1 VTLRWRLALV
11 FAGATAVVLLVSG
24 LVLLKILQTHL
35 ETVADTKLQ
44 VENATLSRL
53 VQSRSDMLRNRP
65 LRLAQLNSPF
75 APDVDELVQVF
86 APDGQLVLS
95 NQVPHRRPLLD
106 RSSLALARTHVVEFR
121 AAVGAP
127 GRGRLIRASAVP
139 DRAGAGWV
147 VLSGASLAGA
157 DALLSRL
164 RTGVVAGG
172 FAGIGLAGVGAW
184 LLAGATL
191 RPVERLRRQ
200 AEELSV
206 KDGHAALDVPG
217 TRDEVAQLAQTMNA
231 MLDRLQ
237 QALLQQRRFAADA
250 GHELRTPLTVLRAEL
265 ELAKR
270 PGRSLDEL
278 QEAVGFAVVETDRL
292 ICLAEELL
300 LLARAEEGHQL
311 LDLSPTPMRQLLMD
325 EAAIAVRTRPDVDV
339 DVDAPDETVLHVD
352 RLRVRQAVGN
362 LLHNALTYA
371 PSGSRVT
378 VGLRAERRPTGPV
391 TVVEV
396 ADRGP
401 GFDRSFLA
409 RAFERFER
417 GDAARSAEGGGHGL
431 GLAITRSIVRAHG
444 GDAHAMNRPGGGA
457 MVRLELPGG
466 CGSTGD
472 ADAGEEPQRAG
483 QPGHDD
489 AAEQQAPGQ
498 GQRPPRQASRVDQ
511 EHLGGERAVE
521 GAARDRVQERAGRQ
535 GRGCETEPVEAVRRH
550 GQ

>member
-24 LVLLKILQTHL
+24 LVLLKTLHTHL

-44 VENATLSRL
+44 AENATLSRL

-65 LRLAQLNSPF
+65 LRPAQLNSPY
-75 APDVDELVQVF
+75 APDVDELAQVF

-95 NQVPHRRPLLD
+95 NQVPHRQPLLG
-106 RSSLALARTHVVEFR
+106 RSSLTLARTHVVEFR

-139 DRAGAGWV
+139 DRGGARWV
-147 VLSGASLAGA
+147 VLAGTSLAGS

-164 RTGVVAGG
+164 RTGLVVGG
-172 FAGIGLAGVGAW
+172 SAGIGLAGIGAW

-200 AEELSV
+200 AEALSV
-206 KDGHAALDVPG
+206 RDGDAELEVPG
-217 TRDEVAQLAQTMNA
+217 TRDEVAHLAQTMNA
-231 MLDRLQ
+231 LLDRLQ

-265 ELAKR
+265 ELANR

-292 ICLAEELL
+292 IRLAEQLL
-300 LLARAEEGHQL
+300 RLARADEADHR
-311 LDLSPTPMRQLLMD
+311 LDLSPTSMRQLLMD
-325 EAAIAVRTRPDVDV
+325 EAEIAVRTRPDVDV
-339 DVDAPDETVLHVD
+339 DVDAPEETVLRID
-352 RLRVRQAVGN
+352 RDGVRQAVGN

-371 PSGSRVT
+371 PPGTRVA
-378 VGLRAERRPTGPV
+378 VGLRTEDRPSGPV
-391 TVVEV
+391 AVVEV

-401 GFDRSFLA
+401 GFDRAFLA

-417 GDAARSAEGGGHGL
+417 GDGARSADGGGHGL

-444 GDAHAMNRPGGGA
+444 GDAFAMNRPGGGA
-457 MVRLELPGG
+457 RVRLELPPAKSDPVPAPSAEQWVPAVPDQGR
-466 CGSTGD
+466 STGD
-472 ADAGEEPQRAG
+472 C
-483 QPGHDD
+483 PG
-489 AAEQQAPGQ
+489 
-498 GQRPPRQASRVDQ
+498 
-511 EHLGGERAVE
+511 
-521 GAARDRVQERAGRQ
+521 
-535 GRGCETEPVEAVRRH
+535 
-550 GQ
+550 